1 MTAQEIDEA
10 FRLLSRA
17 TEKELCSFGDM
28 NAWWLPPMEEHGSK
42 ELALEALRETV
53 ESCET
58 RQQKLERLGY
68 LYCWMAPLR
77 ILQTWTLIT
86 LGDMVKKETFNETAF
101 LIDIAKAVAVRNLG
115 HKTTFVTMYED
126 SWVYGCLLVL
136 NDKPTPMNNSPSS
149 ASAETPPADV
159 ICMCCWR
166 SLPFMAVYA
175 TDAKAYPMLDDALTE
190 VLSYDCEPLLRG
202 DYEYLND
209 ASHAVIDY
217 TSNGVD

>member
-1 MTAQEIDEA
+1 MTAQEIDVA

-17 TEKELCSFGDM
+17 TEKQLCSFGDM
-28 NAWWLPPMEEHGSK
+28 NAWWLPPKKEHGSK

-68 LYCWMAPLR
+68 FYCWMAPLR

-86 LGDMVKKETFNETAF
+86 LGDMVKQEAFNATAF
-101 LIDIAKAVAVRNLG
+101 LTDIAKAVRNLG
-115 HKTTFVTMYED
+115 HETTFVTMYND
-126 SWVYGCLLVL
+126 SLVYGCLLVE
-136 NDKPTPMNNSPSS
+136 NNEPPPANKSQSS

-159 ICMCCWR
+159 ICMCCWP

-175 TDAKAYPMLDDALTE
+175 TDSKAYPLLDNALTK
-190 VLSYDCEPLLRG
+190 VLGYDCEPLLRG
-202 DYEYLND
+202 DYEYLID
-209 ASHAVIDY
+209 ARLAVIDN
-217 TSNGVD
+217 TSKEVD